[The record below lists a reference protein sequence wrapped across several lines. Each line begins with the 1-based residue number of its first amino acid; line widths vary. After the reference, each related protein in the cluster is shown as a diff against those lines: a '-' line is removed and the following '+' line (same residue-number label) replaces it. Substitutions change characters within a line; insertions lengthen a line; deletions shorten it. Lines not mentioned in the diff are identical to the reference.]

1 MIQVATIISFGELG
15 FGGFLSQWAGCDR
28 HKLSYCCHAEV
39 WDLFGE
45 ILCSE
50 YDKDQVH
57 TKTAVNITNSP
68 RLRFDLVQGSRT
80 LEATQT
86 RAKSETFLWSK
97 PDYTIKM
104 NVEVE

>member
-15 FGGFLSQWAGCDR
+15 FGGFLSQWAGCDQ

-39 WDLFGE
+39 WDLFGQ
-45 ILCSE
+45 LQYRG

-68 RLRFDLVQGSRT
+68 RLRFFSSKAQELWKQHKQEQKVRLFSRVN
-80 LEATQT
+80 LIM
-86 RAKSETFLWSK
+86 L
-97 PDYTIKM
+97 
-104 NVEVE
+104 